1 MGAFIAYMCIHGN
14 QLIYALYIPLDIFLS
29 LARTSFYW
37 YNYYLDKKSKEDDER
52 LKARLLRRQQSN
64 QERLLS

>member
-1 MGAFIAYMCIHGN
+1 VGAFIAYMCIPGN

-37 YNYYLDKKSKEDDER
+37 YNYYIDKKTKEDDER